1 MDVRALVGINV
12 LRLRRERGL
21 TQLEL
26 SLESGFTRA
35 YLSGLEAGKRNP
47 RLLSLNRLASALG
60 VTVGDLVRRS
70 QAGASGANTGCE
82 DPGHGRTSTPRAP
95 K

>member
-12 LRLRRERGL
+12 LRLRRDRGL

-26 SLESGFTRA
+26 SLQSGFTRA

-47 RLLSLNRLASALG
+47 RLLSLDRLAASLG
-60 VTVGDLVRRS
+60 VTVEDLVRRP
-70 QAGASGANTGCE
+70 QTAADRVRRIAG
-82 DPGHGRTSTPRAP
+82 TSDDREAP
-95 K
+95 P

>member
-12 LRLRRERGL
+12 LRLRRDRGL

-26 SLESGFTRA
+26 SLQSGFTRA

-47 RLLSLNRLASALG
+47 RLLSLDRLAASLG
-60 VTVGDLVRRS
+60 VTVEDLVRRAPAAADRARRI
-70 QAGASGANTGCE
+70 AGSSGDRE
-82 DPGHGRTSTPRAP
+82 SPP
-95 K
+95 

>member
-12 LRLRRERGL
+12 LRLRWDRGL

-26 SLESGFTRA
+26 SLQSGFTRA

-47 RLLSLNRLASALG
+47 RLLSLDRLATALG
-60 VTVGDLVRRS
+60 VTVEDLVRRPQDGTPKAQS
-70 QAGASGANTGCE
+70 GNEPAGDRE
-82 DPGHGRTSTPRAP
+82 TPP
-95 K
+95 

>member
-12 LRLRRERGL
+12 LRLRWDRGL

-26 SLESGFTRA
+26 SLQSGFTRA

-47 RLLSLNRLASALG
+47 RLLSLDRLATALG
-60 VTVGDLVRRS
+60 VTIEDLVRRPP
-70 QAGASGANTGCE
+70 AGTSKTPSGDEPASDQE
-82 DPGHGRTSTPRAP
+82 TPP
-95 K
+95 

>member
-12 LRLRRERGL
+12 LRLRRDRGL

-26 SLESGFTRA
+26 SLQSGFTRA

-47 RLLSLNRLASALG
+47 RLLSLDRLANVLG
-60 VTVGDLVRRS
+60 VKVEDLVHRS
-70 QAGASGANTGCE
+70 PAGASRADTGGDDGC
-82 DPGHGRTSTPRAP
+82 HGRRSR
-95 K
+95 

>member
-12 LRLRRERGL
+12 LRLRRDRGL

-26 SLESGFTRA
+26 SLQSGFTRA

-47 RLLSLNRLASALG
+47 RLLSLDRLAASLG
-60 VTVGDLVRRS
+60 VTVEDLVRRP
-70 QAGASGANTGCE
+70 QVAAERARRIAGSSGDRE
-82 DPGHGRTSTPRAP
+82 SPP
-95 K
+95 

>member
-12 LRLRRERGL
+12 QRLRRGRGL

-26 SLESGFTRA
+26 SLQSGFTRA

-47 RLLSLNRLASALG
+47 RLLSLERLASVLE
-60 VTVGDLVRRS
+60 VQIEDLVRRS
-70 QAGASGANTGCE
+70 KSGFGSS
-82 DPGHGRTSTPRAP
+82 DGG
-95 K
+95 